1 MSFKL
6 KDFPVRK
13 EGRLKA
19 RSSEAERVSRIMNG
33 SVRMK
38 FTKMHGLG
46 NDYIYVNAFTETIDD
61 PHALAIAVS
70 DRHFGVG
77 ADGLVLIAPSRVAD
91 FQMLMY
97 NADGSQGE
105 MCGNASR
112 CVAKYVYERGM
123 TDRTV
128 ITLETLAGI
137 KTLHLTVKDGSVE
150 SVRVD
155 MGRAIVDCESVPCL
169 LGEGV
174 VTKAPITVLGRTFE
188 ITPVSM
194 GNPHGVIF
202 LEEPVEAFDLTR
214 YGSALETHPMF
225 PKKANIEFV
234 NVLARDRLRMR
245 VWERGSGITLAC
257 GTGSCAALVAAKL
270 CGLADSRAAVVLD
283 GGELVDE
290 WDEETGHVFMTGPAT
305 HVFEGEI

>member
-1 MSFKL
+1 
-6 KDFPVRK
+6 
-13 EGRLKA
+13 
-19 RSSEAERVSRIMNG
+19 
-33 SVRMK
+33 MK

-46 NDYIYVNAFTETIDD
+46 NDYIYVNAFEERIED
-61 PHALAIAVS
+61 PHALAIALS

-77 ADGLVLIAPSRVAD
+77 SDGLVLIAPSETAD

-112 CVAKYVYERGM
+112 CVAKYVYDRGM
-123 TDRTV
+123 TDKTV
-128 ITLETLAGI
+128 VTLETLAGI
-137 KTLHLTVKDGSVE
+137 KTLHLTVKDGKVE

-155 MGRAIVDCESVPCL
+155 MGEAKVDCENVPCL
-169 LGEGV
+169 LGTGV
-174 VTKAPITVLGRTFE
+174 VTKAKITALGREFE
-188 ITPVSM
+188 VTPVNT

-202 LEEPVEAFDLTR
+202 LDEPVEEFDLAH
-214 YGSALETHPMF
+214 YGPALETHPMF

-257 GTGSCAALVAAKL
+257 GTGSCATLVAANL
-270 CGLADSRAAVVLD
+270 CGLADRKATIVLD

-290 WDEETGHVFMTGPAT
+290 WDEATGHVFMTGPAT
-305 HVFEGEI
+305 HVFDGEI

>member
-1 MSFKL
+1 
-6 KDFPVRK
+6 
-13 EGRLKA
+13 
-19 RSSEAERVSRIMNG
+19 
-33 SVRMK
+33 MK

-46 NDYIYVNAFTETIDD
+46 NDYIYVNAFEEQIEN
-61 PHALAIAVS
+61 PNAVAKEIA

-77 ADGLVLIAPSRVAD
+77 GDGLVLIAPSDVAD

-112 CVAKYVYERGM
+112 CVAKYVYDHGM
-123 TDRTV
+123 TNKTV
-128 ITLETLAGI
+128 VTLETLAGI
-137 KTLHLTVKDGSVE
+137 KILHLSVKDGKVE

-155 MGRAIVDCESVPCL
+155 MGEPKTVCEQVPCT
-169 LGEGV
+169 LGSGV
-174 VTKAPITVLGRTFE
+174 VIKAKITALDRTFE
-188 ITPVSM
+188 ITPVNT

-202 LEEPVEAFDLTR
+202 LDEPVENFDIYK
-214 YGSALETHPMF
+214 YGPVLETHPDF

-234 NVLARDRLRMR
+234 NVISRERLRMR
-245 VWERGSGITLAC
+245 VWERGSGVTLAC
-257 GTGSCAALVAAKL
+257 GTGSCAVLVAANL
-270 CGLADSRAAVVLD
+270 CGLADRRATIVLD

-305 HVFEGEI
+305 QVFTGEYNAHR

>member
-1 MSFKL
+1 
-6 KDFPVRK
+6 
-13 EGRLKA
+13 
-19 RSSEAERVSRIMNG
+19 
-33 SVRMK
+33 MK

-46 NDYIYVNAFTETIDD
+46 NDYIYVNAFEEKIDD
-61 PHALAIAVS
+61 PSALARRIS

-77 ADGLVLIAPSRVAD
+77 SDGLVLIAPSDVAD

-97 NADGSQGE
+97 NADGSQGD

-112 CVAKYVYERGM
+112 CVAKYVYDRGM
-123 TDRTV
+123 TEKTV
-128 ITLETLAGI
+128 VTLETLAGI
-137 KTLHLTVKDGSVE
+137 KTLHMTVRNGKVE

-155 MGRAIVDCESVPCL
+155 MGKPIVDCEHVPCL

-174 VTKAPITVLGRTFE
+174 VRKARIHALDRDFE
-188 ITPVSM
+188 ITPVCT

-202 LEEPVEAFDLTR
+202 LDEPVETFDLNR
-214 YGSALETHPMF
+214 YGPVLENHPAF

-234 NVLARDRLRMR
+234 NVISRNRLRMR
-245 VWERGSGITLAC
+245 VWERGSGITMAC
-257 GTGSCAALVAAKL
+257 GTGSCAVLVAANL
-270 CGLADSRAAVVLD
+270 CGLADRKAVIVLD

-305 HVFEGEI
+305 HVFDGEYDVHG

>member
-1 MSFKL
+1 M
-6 KDFPVRK
+6 R
-13 EGRLKA
+13 
-19 RSSEAERVSRIMNG
+19 
-33 SVRMK
+33 

-46 NDYIYVNAFTETIDD
+46 NDYVYVNAFEEAVGD
-61 PHALAIAVS
+61 PNALAKAVA

-77 ADGLVLIAPSRVAD
+77 GDGLVLICPSDIAD
-91 FQMLMY
+91 FQMKMY

-112 CVAKYVYERGM
+112 CVAKYVYDHGM
-123 TDRTV
+123 TKKNV
-128 ITLETLAGI
+128 VTLETLAGI
-137 KTLHLTVKDGSVE
+137 KTLHLNVQDDQVV

-155 MGRAIVDCESVPCL
+155 MGVPVLSCEQVPCL
-169 LGEGV
+169 LGHGAI
-174 VTKAPITVLGRTFE
+174 KRAWIQALDRAFE

-202 LEEPVEAFDLTR
+202 LEEPVEEFDLKR
-214 YGSALETHPMF
+214 YGPVLEKHPAF

-234 NVLARDRLRMR
+234 NVISRSRLRMR
-245 VWERGSGITLAC
+245 VWERGSGVTLAC
-257 GTGSCAALVAAKL
+257 GTGSCAALVAANL
-270 CGLADSRAAVVLD
+270 CGLADRRAAIVLD

-305 HVFEGEI
+305 HVFDGEYDLQK